1 MSKNLWTMV
10 LSGILFL
17 LTGCTSLS
25 DHMVNVRVGMTKEQ
39 ILHLIGKPTYIS
51 QDANGDN
58 WEYVD
63 RLQNQYDI
71 HALITFEDER
81 VVAFR
86 TFETPKFMERAQL
99 LVPEVFVPREYP
111 YGRAR
116 TYATAEQKEIEQF
129 CEELKAEAFKD
140 RQIKM
145 LREYARNRIFTA
157 AQCQQILSTFT
168 FDEGRLEAMP
178 IIAGHL
184 KDREHDDIILK
195 AFDFLTNSRKA
206 KEILDSGK
214 K

>member
-1 MSKNLWTMV
+1 M
-10 LSGILFL
+10 
-17 LTGCTSLS
+17 
-25 DHMVNVRVGMTKEQ
+25 
-39 ILHLIGKPTYIS
+39 
-51 QDANGDN
+51 
-58 WEYVD
+58 
-63 RLQNQYDI
+63 
-71 HALITFEDER
+71 
-81 VVAFR
+81 
-86 TFETPKFMERAQL
+86 
-99 LVPEVFVPREYP
+99 FVPREYP

-178 IIAGHL
+178 IIADHL